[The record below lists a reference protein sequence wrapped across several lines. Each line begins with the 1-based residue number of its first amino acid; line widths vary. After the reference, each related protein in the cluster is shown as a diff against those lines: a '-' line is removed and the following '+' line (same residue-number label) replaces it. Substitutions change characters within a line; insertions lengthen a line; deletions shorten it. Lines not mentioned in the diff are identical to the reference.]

1 MSEFSIEVEIVI
13 DGGGWSSEF
22 EKIAEVA
29 VLQTIKMLGVNV
41 TGKSEVSILLTN
53 NKKQR
58 ELNQQYRKIDK
69 TTNVLSFPLL
79 ASNSDVL
86 GLMGDISLAYQTLE
100 KEAKEQNIS
109 FENHFTHL
117 IVHGFLHLLGYD
129 HVNEKQALEMETLEV
144 KILNSL
150 RIANPYE

>member
-1 MSEFSIEVEIVI
+1 MSEFFIEVEIAI
-13 DGGGWSSEF
+13 AQGGWSSGF
-22 EKIAEVA
+22 EKLAKEA
-29 VLQTIKMLGVNV
+29 VLETIKMMGVKI
-41 TGKSEVSILLTN
+41 TAPSEVSILLTN
-53 NKKQR
+53 DEEQQ
-58 ELNQQYRKIDK
+58 ELNKQYRKIDK

-79 ASNSDVL
+79 ASNSDVF
-86 GLMGDISLAYQTLE
+86 GLMGDISLAYETLE

-129 HVNEKQALEMETLEV
+129 HVNEKQALEMESFEV
-144 KILNSL
+144 KILKSL